1 MTMVFV
7 IMMILEPLPAETMQ
21 AADNIT
27 WELSGNE
34 IVIRGSGAV
43 SDSLGKEIWTALGED
58 VLSTVKSVRIEKGIT
73 SVDTMAFTNFPI
85 LNRFEV
91 PETVDWMEITGIIKF
106 KQFVADGNLFFSS
119 FAGDDY
125 LTSVE
130 VK

>member
-1 MTMVFV
+1 MRKKTAVIMTMVFV

-58 VLSTVKSVRIEKGIT
+58 VLSS
-73 SVDTMAFTNFPI
+73 D
-85 LNRFEV
+85 
-91 PETVDWMEITGIIKF
+91 
-106 KQFVADGNLFFSS
+106 
-119 FAGDDY
+119 
-125 LTSVE
+125 
-130 VK
+130 